1 MWLVISLISCSTTE
15 LKGGTGYIQT
25 VRTNT
30 AGRATFEIEID
41 GSTDGFLLTAE
52 ANGWVAMETI
62 SNPQGE
68 VVFTWEEWW
77 DAEENITSSIWPLSW
92 DSTTNWPIRASDEAL
107 EEGTWTVTVGV
118 FNEDGDSMA
127 WRNVAGT
134 VQTKE
139 DTDLTA
145 GTIAVTVA
153 FTDTV
158 QNDDAVMA
166 AADQA
171 MDRWREIWAQMNVD
185 VAFTIIETD
194 ISSDLPYPDDEAI
207 QQLSEEGSET
217 DVLMIIG
224 ETVNDS
230 TDYYGFAGS
239 IPGPLVATPRAAVV
253 VGWLAHAG
261 IDGEF
266 DDQDIRI
273 FGETMAHETG
283 HYLGLFHPVEAEYD
297 GWDALGD
304 TPYCESE
311 SECHELMKN
320 NLMFPY
326 PVCGFSTCQP
336 QGELTEQQGGVM
348 HRYVGVR

>member
-1 MWLVISLISCSTTE
+1 MWSIIYLISCSTTE
-15 LKGGTGYIQT
+15 LKGGTGYIQS
-25 VRTNT
+25 VRTDSS
-30 AGRATFEIEID
+30 GRASFEIEIE
-41 GSTDGFLLTAE
+41 GPEELFLLTAQ

-62 SNPQGE
+62 TNPQDE
-68 VVFTWEEWW
+68 VIFNWEEWW
-77 DAEENITSSIWPLSW
+77 DSEESITSAIWPLGW
-92 DSTTNWPIRASDEAL
+92 DSTTNWPIRSSDEPL
-107 EEGTWTVTVGV
+107 EAGIWTVTVGL
-118 FNEDGDSMA
+118 FNEDGESMA
-127 WRNVAGT
+127 WRNVTGT

-139 DTDLTA
+139 DLDLTS
-145 GTIAVTVA
+145 GSIEITVA
-153 FTDTV
+153 LTDTV
-158 QNDDAVMA
+158 QTDEAVRSA
-166 AADQA
+166 VDQA
-171 MDRWREIWAQMNVD
+171 MARWQEIWQEMNVT
-185 VAFTIIETD
+185 ATFTIIETD
-194 ISSDLPYPDDEAI
+194 LNSALPYPDDEAI
-207 QQLSEEGSET
+207 AELSEEGSET

-239 IPGPLVATPRAAVV
+239 IPGPLVAASRAAVV
-253 VGWLAHAG
+253 VGWLPHAG

-297 GWDALGD
+297 GWDALED

-311 SECHELMKN
+311 AACHALLEN

-336 QGELTEQQGGVM
+336 QGELTEEQGGVM